1 MKKYNIRTEQPRDFK
16 IVENRR
22 RRPEQR
28 RTILLSK
35 ELDEGFLDGVTGSY
49 KDPEGYFVTERM
61 PEEFE
66 KYEAS
71 FPPKEKLVLPGQL

>member
-1 MKKYNIRTEQPRDFK
+1 
-16 IVENRR
+16 
-22 RRPEQR
+22 
-28 RTILLSK
+28 
-35 ELDEGFLDGVTGSY
+35 VTGSY

-66 KYEAS
+66 KYEAN